1 MDRRPTALERA
12 FELARSGKCA
22 NVAQI
27 RLQLKAEGYARDQLT
42 GPALLR
48 QIRDLCIA
56 AAGAPEAGPTRART
70 LASARGS
77 IS

>member
-22 NVAQI
+22 DVAQV

-42 GPALLR
+42 GPVLLR
-48 QIRDLCIA
+48 QIRDLCVA
-56 AAGAPEAGPTRART
+56 ATAVPDA
-70 LASARGS
+70 
-77 IS
+77 